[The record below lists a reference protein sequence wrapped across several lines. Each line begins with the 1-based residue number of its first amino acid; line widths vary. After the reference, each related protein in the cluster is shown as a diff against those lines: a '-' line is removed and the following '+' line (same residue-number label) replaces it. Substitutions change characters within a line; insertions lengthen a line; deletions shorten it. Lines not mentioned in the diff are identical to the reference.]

1 MIGLVKTERTIQT
14 LLAAMHLPTGPPK
27 VVVPASPISDNGEGL
42 EWSGGG
48 ETTDWPE

>member
-27 VVVPASPISDNGEGL
+27 VVAPGLERSDDEGL

-48 ETTDWPE
+48 ETTDWPD